1 MLKAVFF
8 DFDGTLSDDGATID
22 QALDRASAV
31 VGDRWPEI
39 DTTALE
45 STYRKISD
53 RAWSDY
59 DRYLRPLASPEAM
72 LTALW
77 KHTLEHFG
85 YHDTAVEH
93 AAANTYWQL
102 RLQNCKLY
110 ADVLPL
116 LAELGQTFHLSLL
129 TNGAPSM
136 QRAKVQTAG
145 IGSFFQNIFVGG
157 EFAQGKPSA
166 LIFTAALQAA
176 VCRPE
181 EAVHIGDSLWHDVAG
196 AQKSGIHTVW
206 LNRKD
211 QRRQDQTQHHA
222 QDHLQDPVQDV
233 SNNFSQPDFEIM
245 SLTDLPACLD
255 RLQH

>member
-8 DFDGTLSDDGATID
+8 DFDGTLADDGATID

-31 VGDRWPEI
+31 VCARWPGI
-39 DTTALE
+39 NASALA

-59 DRYLRPLASPEAM
+59 DRSLRPLASPEAM

-102 RLQNCKLY
+102 RLQNCTPY
-110 ADVLPL
+110 TDVLPL
-116 LAELGQTFHLSLL
+116 LAELGQSFHLSLL

-136 QRAKVQTAG
+136 QRAKVQAAG
-145 IGSFFQNIFVGG
+145 IDSFFQHIFVGG
-157 EFAQGKPSA
+157 EFAQGKPAA

-211 QRRQDQTQHHA
+211 HPRQEQV
-222 QDHLQDPVQDV
+222 QDRAQDV
-233 SNNFSQPDFEIM
+233 SDSSPQPDFEIV

-255 RLQH
+255 HLQR